1 MDELRRRQIEA
12 LIDEFN
18 DNDVIW
24 EENPNDE
31 DKDIIENAQI
41 KYRTI

>member
-31 DKDIIENAQI
+31 NEDIIENAQI